1 MAKNKKILLI
11 VGAIVLLAVIVAIC
25 LFAFKDEE
33 KATYIVRFNSN
44 GGNAISEQVVEEG
57 NSATKPQDPIRD
69 GYIFIEWLLN
79 GRSYDFNSIVDKDIT
94 LSAKWAE
101 DVPEKELVTIKF
113 NSDGGTTIANIV
125 IEKGSKVEKPADPTK
140 DGYTFVEWQLSDSKY
155 DFEQE
160 VTEDIELVAKWN
172 KNKTE
177 DKPSTNKP
185 SNNNSGNN
193 NSGNNN
199 SGNNNSGNN
208 NSGGSTTPTTPTTP
222 TVKKYT
228 VSFDSNGGSSVA
240 SQTVEEG
247 KKASKPS
254 NPTRSGYTFAGWTL
268 NGSAYDFNSAVKG
281 NITLVAKWNKNVNKY
296 TVSFNSNGGSSVA
309 SQTVE
314 EGNKAT
320 KPSNP
325 TRSGYTFAGWT
336 LNGSAYD
343 FNSAVKGNITLVA
356 KWTENVKNK
365 YTVSFNSNGGS
376 SVASQTVEE
385 GNKATK
391 PSDPTRSGYTFAG
404 WTLNGSA
411 YNFSSAVTG
420 NITLVAKWNQKSYT
434 IKISAVDDYSP
445 ARVLSV
451 YENGSK
457 ITVKEIRYSDGTY
470 LCSGSNP
477 NVNKNV
483 IAGETSFIVVLS
495 DGTQVTARV
504 S

>member
-320 KPSNP
+320 KPS
-325 TRSGYTFAGWT
+325 
-336 LNGSAYD
+336 
-343 FNSAVKGNITLVA
+343 
-356 KWTENVKNK
+356 
-365 YTVSFNSNGGS
+365 
-376 SVASQTVEE
+376 
-385 GNKATK
+385 
-391 PSDPTRSGYTFAG
+391 DPTRSGYTFAG